1 MSNYLSN
8 LAAIVVHPGGEVH
21 PRLPGRFEPQHPAL
35 PGLVDFEPSD
45 DAELTSPSDADRYEP
60 APPAKPAPSSGDLAV
75 SAAHA
80 PEPGKRPHDR
90 SAPAISPSP
99 PVAGSQ
105 PPASQSRPQRSA
117 AARPEAEPGTPAV
130 SERVAPA
137 VQPPTEPPS
146 PAILM
151 PDTST
156 VSASREELRPSEE
169 RRPASPPSA
178 ERQPARSQ
186 PPAAAPAALPE
197 IRPTS
202 APEPSAP
209 VRPAVLNSGPFAPR
223 ETSRIDTSAASHHQ
237 IEPTAPSA
245 GTASA
250 APQAAQKPSAE
261 PILGRVDGRP
271 AVEPHV
277 VEPLAD
283 APSHRARTELA
294 PTIRVTIGRIE
305 IRATLPPASPPR
317 TQPVRRQPA
326 LPLAQYLQRRNEGKQ

>member
-8 LAAIVVHPGGEVH
+8 LAAVVVHPGGEVH

-35 PGLVDFEPSD
+35 TGLVDFEPSN

-60 APPAKPAPSSGDLAV
+60 APPAKPAPASGDLAV
-75 SAAHA
+75 AAA
-80 PEPGKRPHDR
+80 YTPEPGKWPHDR
-90 SAPAISPSP
+90 PAPAVSPSP

-117 AARPEAEPGTPAV
+117 ATRPEAEPGTPAV

-137 VQPPTEPPS
+137 VQPPTES
-146 PAILM
+146 PTPVLM
-151 PDTST
+151 PETSE
-156 VSASREELRPSEE
+156 VSASSEELRPSEE
-169 RRPASPPSA
+169 GRPASPPSA
-178 ERQPARSQ
+178 ERHPVRSQ
-186 PPAAAPAALPE
+186 LPAVTPAALPE

-202 APEPSAP
+202 APAPSAP
-209 VRPAVLNSGPFAPR
+209 VRPAVPDSGPFVPR

-250 APQAAQKPSAE
+250 APQPAHKPSAE

-277 VEPLAD
+277 VESLAD
-283 APSHRARTELA
+283 ATSHQARIEPP

-305 IRATLPPASPPR
+305 IRATVPPASPAR